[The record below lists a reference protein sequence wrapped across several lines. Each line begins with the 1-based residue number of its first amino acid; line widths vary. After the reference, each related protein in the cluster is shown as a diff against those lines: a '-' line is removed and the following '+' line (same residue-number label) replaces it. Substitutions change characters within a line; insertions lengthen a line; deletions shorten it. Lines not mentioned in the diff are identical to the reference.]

1 MRGAEEAPRGAG
13 EEPRGAEED
22 PGARQRAVRE
32 AEEGTQERRAAV
44 RQERPCHVRPV
55 RSCHVRPV
63 QGGVRHLDVATHTSL
78 AKSAQSKNKKL
89 IY

>member
-1 MRGAEEAPRGAG
+1 VRGAEEAPRGGG

-22 PGARQRAVRE
+22 PGARQQSARG
-32 AEEGTQERRAAV
+32 AEEGTQERRAAI
-44 RQERPCHVRPV
+44 RQERPCPVLDV
-55 RSCHVRPV
+55 RSCHVRSFHVRPV
-63 QGGVRHLDVATHTSL
+63 LNVATHTSL

>member
-1 MRGAEEAPRGAG
+1 VRGAEEAPRGAG
-13 EEPRGAEED
+13 EEPRVAEED
-22 PGARQRAVRE
+22 PGARQQAVRE

-44 RQERPCHVRPV
+44 RHVRPV

-63 QGGVRHLDVATHTSL
+63 QEGVRHLDVATHTSL